1 MTQKPTNSTQKR
13 PDFCY
18 TQRIAMHSK
27 TEIQNWLKKLG
38 GKEAYFM
45 SIRFKTAPK
54 TKAELQK
61 RCKPVFCR
69 LFRKLLGR
77 HWHKRYDKEF
87 LLIGFKEVGSRLN
100 MHAHFILK
108 ASSEHITLPNIQETL
123 KGLSTVLKMD
133 IWYDLTDKQTASKQ
147 YGDDIMITK
156 IYSDGVYSYI
166 TKELKIDGTRITNDT
181 IILDIDLISQK
192 SKNQIKLVD
201 FS

>member
-1 MTQKPTNSTQKR
+1 
-13 PDFCY
+13 
-18 TQRIAMHSK
+18 MHSK

-38 GKEAYFM
+38 GNEAYFI

-87 LLIGFKEVGSRLN
+87 LLIGFKEVGMRLN
-100 MHAHFILK
+100 MHAHFILGVRL
-108 ASSEHITLPNIQETL
+108 AQFALPNIQKTL
-123 KGLSTVLKMD
+123 KELSTVLKMD
-133 IWYDLTDKQTASKQ
+133 IWYDFIDKQSHPKQ

-192 SKNQIKLVD
+192 RKNQIKLVD